1 MSKARKSTSKLLT
14 QTAETP
20 MAETPMAAPSPAPE
34 AIAEPAAPVAAP
46 LEVAV
51 PQVEAAMPLEALAA
65 PAAEAETMKPFAMIQ
80 EQFRASAESSIT
92 QMRGQ
97 YSAMKDKAENATD
110 KLEESL
116 QAAQSGTKAF
126 GLKMFD
132 LFRAQTNAGL
142 EHFQALFQTRSLADA
157 LALQQKFASAQIANL
172 QAQSREFTELAQKV
186 AAEIAE
192 PVKSSI
198 VVSLRR

>member
-1 MSKARKSTSKLLT
+1 MSKARKSTSKPATL
-14 QTAETP
+14 TAETP
-20 MAETPMAAPSPAPE
+20 IAVELPSPD
-34 AIAEPAAPVAAP
+34 AIVEPAAAVAPPVEVTAP
-46 LEVAV
+46 HVEIVAPREVAS
-51 PQVEAAMPLEALAA
+51 A
-65 PAAEAETMKPFAMIQ
+65 PAAGADMMKPFALIQ

-116 QAAQSGTKAF
+116 QAAQSGSKAF
-126 GLKMFD
+126 GMKMFD
-132 LFRAQTNAGL
+132 LFRIQTNAGL
-142 EHFQALFQTRSLADA
+142 EHFQALFQTRTLADA

-172 QAQSREFTELAQKV
+172 QAQSREFAELAQKV
-186 AAEIAE
+186 ASEISE